1 MLATA
6 AIYLD
11 RQVLALTSDKIIA
24 DFHLTKEGFGRVLAS
39 FRYSYGVVQIFG
51 GFLVDA
57 KGPGIVFPIASGL
70 WSLSG
75 LLTGFADTVGF
86 LTFCRVSLGAGEA
99 FNWPC
104 ALKITNALLSPEDRP
119 LANGIFNSGTAIGAL
134 LAPVIVTVITIYFS
148 WRAAFVFTG
157 AAGAVWVIVWTWYT
171 KGNRKQLRGAV
182 FPAKTMIAATVRIV
196 SHRMFWALLVAA
208 IIINGVS
215 YYFADWVPLYLKLS
229 RGFSFAAGNI
239 LSICVY
245 AGTSLGNLLVG
256 VLVRWLAS
264 RGIQTTAAKRVALVA
279 SSCLML
285 SSVAAGLISYRYL
298 VVVLL
303 AMSCMGAAG
312 FLVIYQTLIQDIEP
326 SYVGISSGLLGGIGN
341 LAYGYLSPYIGRLA
355 DLHKSSVTLIL
366 VGILPWL
373 ACAAIL
379 WGLRSESHDRRIHSC

>member
-11 RQVLALTSDKIIA
+11 RQVLALTADKIIA
-24 DFHLTKEGFGRVLAS
+24 EFHLTKEGFGRILAS
-39 FRYSYGVVQIFG
+39 FRYSYGLVQIFG

-57 KGPGIVFPIASGL
+57 QGPGIVFPLASGL

-75 LLTGFADTVGF
+75 LLTGFAGTIGLLTVS
-86 LTFCRVSLGAGEA
+86 RVLLGVGEA

-104 ALKITNALLSPEDRP
+104 ALKITSALLSPEDRP
-119 LANGIFNSGTAIGAL
+119 LANGIFNSGSAIGAL

-157 AAGAVWVIVWTWYT
+157 AAGAVWVVVWVWYVRGDRDQL
-171 KGNRKQLRGAV
+171 KGRP
-182 FPAKTMIAATVRIV
+182 FPAKTMIAATLRIV

-229 RGFSFAAGNI
+229 HGFSFAVGNI
-239 LSICVY
+239 LSIFVY
-245 AGTSLGNLLVG
+245 AGASIGNLLVG

-264 RGIQTTAAKRVALVA
+264 RGFHTSSAKQVALVV

-285 SSVAAGLISYRYL
+285 SSAAAGVISYRYL

-303 AMSCMGAAG
+303 AMSSMGVAG

-326 SYVGISSGLLGGIGN
+326 GYIGISSGLLGGIGN

-355 DLHKSSVTLIL
+355 DLHKTFITLIL
-366 VGILPWL
+366 VGVLPWV
-373 ACAAIL
+373 ACLAIL
-379 WGLRSESHDRRIHSC
+379 WGLRSGES